1 MRIGIIG
8 SGRIGGNAG
17 RLIAAAGH
25 EVLFSGSSDPARLE
39 AAAVKAGPGARRGTP
54 REAVEFGEVV
64 MIAVPW
70 RALDDALAQAG
81 SLDGTIVID
90 TTNQYGASGLERLP
104 EGRTAAQVNA
114 ARMAGARY
122 TKSFNTLTAGFQ
134 RESAGRE
141 GEERVALFVCGDDPE
156 AKAVVSRLIEEIGFV
171 AVDAGGT
178 ADAAVMEAP
187 RREGAVYG
195 EEYREAEAR
204 AAVEAA
210 RAGRPIPPTPVY

>member
-17 RLIAAAGH
+17 RLFAAAGH

-39 AAAVKAGPGARRGTP
+39 AAAVEAGPGARTGTP
-54 REAVEFGEVV
+54 REAVELGEVV

-81 SLDGTIVID
+81 RLDGTIVID

-114 ARMAGARY
+114 ARMTGARY

-141 GEERVALFVCGDDPE
+141 GEDRVALFVCGDDSE